1 MEEQNEILKK
11 PNELLVNK
19 TSKYNSDIYI
29 DKCEVCSK
37 EVKDI
42 NELIGYFDTHH
53 INFQKD
59 CKDGFVKNKP
69 YLKMNSKAN
78 LIVLCKKCHY
88 DVHHNNLEI
97 KGYDVTSDGRK
108 LKFKFLNKKNKII

>member
-1 MEEQNEILKK
+1 M
-11 PNELLVNK
+11 VDK

-37 EVKDI
+37 KVKDV

-59 CKDGFVKNKP
+59 CRWLCKTIF
-69 YLKMNSKAN
+69 KMNSKAN

-97 KGYDVTSDGRK
+97 NGYEVTSNGRN
-108 LKFKFLNKKNKII
+108 LNLNF